1 MKFSLQKRVFK
12 QALMLI
18 DTHAHLNLN
27 SFKDDAGEVIQ
38 RALNENTWMINVGTD
53 LKSSRRALDYANKY
67 ERGVYAAVGLHPM
80 HLFRFN
86 AKTEEYDFTTQGEEF
101 NYDVYEQLAKFPK
114 VVAIGE
120 VGLDFYHMNIG
131 VARDEIVSL
140 QKKVLWQQLFLA
152 RSLNLPVII
161 HSRKSYDELV
171 ELIKRFRKEHR
182 DLMPKDKPWGVVH
195 CFEGS
200 EDEAWRFFNLGLMVS
215 FTGLITFSKR
225 FDDLIRR
232 LPNEK
237 FMVETDCPFL
247 APEPCRGQRN
257 EPILVKHIAQH
268 IAEIKNLSP
277 EQVAEITTQNA
288 RKFFNI

>member
-1 MKFSLQKRVFK
+1 
-12 QALMLI
+12 MLI

-86 AKTEEYDFTTQGEEF
+86 AKTDEYDFTTQGEEF

-140 QKKVLWQQLFLA
+140 QKKVLWQQLLLA
-152 RSLNLPVII
+152 CRLNLPVII
-161 HSRKSYDELV
+161 HSRRSYDDLV

-195 CFEGS
+195 CFEGN
-200 EDEAWRFFNLGLMVS
+200 EDDAWRFFNLGLMVS

-247 APEPCRGQRN
+247 APEPCRGRRN
-257 EPILVKHIAQH
+257 EPALVKYIAQH
-268 IAEIKNLSP
+268 IAEIKNLSL
-277 EQVAEITTQNA
+277 ERVAEITTQNA